1 MKKIKSIIVGG
12 ILSAIL
18 LMLAGCQ
25 ESPATDIISSKN
37 DGSFNS
43 NAIISAEDV
52 NPSNDSGNVSFS
64 RNFSST
70 DESVH
75 FNIAINQTIQTTQ
88 MPIVQV
94 SSHFLTEEDAKRVA
108 TALFPDATFY
118 EAEPPSDEK
127 LSKNEI
133 NAKINR
139 WSKYTNIN
147 SLKSIYGDTYTDL
160 ALNKFS
166 NAIKIFIENYTKMY
180 ETAPENISHV
190 PAEWRMRK
198 TLEYLLSQEE
208 LNGVDMSDS
217 NDEVSVQF
225 VVDNIPYYFTAATRN
240 KNDFKV
246 NMISVFISAGMGP
259 VNLDERIFYSDLTR
273 TAEPTQAN
281 IDMVKSQAERMLS
294 EMNLGK
300 WEIDECFVE
309 SQTYGDATEYT
320 IFVNAVPV
328 LNNVPVLRH
337 TQLSSLKNQD
347 GYAAE
352 QYYTD
357 ANFAFSAD
365 GKLLSF
371 NLFTPLETQNVVNEN
386 VKVMDITSLLE
397 KAQKALSLTDSYAY
411 GFGNRLPLVEENVQ
425 CTVSILDLEYGLS
438 RIKAQGEDDAYY
450 YVPSIIL
457 KGTAEYVGS
466 ESGNVFYTSTE
477 PERILCINAVDGT
490 IINDTNA

>member
-1 MKKIKSIIVGG
+1 MNKSKSVIVGV
-12 ILSAIL
+12 ILSITL
-18 LMLAGCQ
+18 LMFAGCQ
-25 ESPATDIISSKN
+25 KSPATDVITSKN

-43 NAIISAEDV
+43 NAIISAEEV
-52 NPSNDSGNVSFS
+52 NPSNDSCSISFS
-64 RNFSST
+64 KEFSST

-75 FNIAINQTIQTTQ
+75 FNIGIDQTIPTTS

-108 TALFPDATFY
+108 TAIFPNATFY

-127 LSKNEI
+127 LSKSEI

-139 WSKYTNIN
+139 WSQYTNIN
-147 SLKSIYGDTYTDL
+147 SLKSIYGDTYSDA
-160 ALNKFS
+160 ALSEFS
-166 NAIKIFIENYTKMY
+166 DSIKVFIENYTTMY
-180 ETAPENISHV
+180 ETAPENISHHTS
-190 PAEWRMRK
+190 EWRMRK

-208 LNGVDMSDS
+208 LNGMDISDS

-225 VVDNIPYYFTAATRN
+225 VSDNIPYYFTAATRN
-240 KNDFKV
+240 TNDFKV

-273 TAEPTQAN
+273 TAEPTQSN
-281 IDMVKSQAERMLS
+281 IDMVKSQAEKMLT

-309 SQTYGDATEYT
+309 SQAYGEATEYT

-365 GKLLSF
+365 GRLLSF

-386 VKVMDITSLLE
+386 VKVMDVSSLLE
-397 KAQKALSLTDSYAY
+397 KAQEALSLTDSYAY
-411 GFGNRLPLVEENVQ
+411 GFGDWLPLIDENVQ
-425 CTVSILDLEYGLS
+425 CTVSISELEYGLS
-438 RIKAQGEDDAYY
+438 RIKVPGEDDAYY

-466 ESGNVFYTSTE
+466 KSGNVFYASTG
-477 PERILCINAVDGT
+477 PDRILCINAVDGT
-490 IINDTNA
+490 IINNTNA

>member
-1 MKKIKSIIVGG
+1 MKKAKSIMVGG

-18 LMLAGCQ
+18 LVFAGCQ
-25 ESPATDIISSKN
+25 KSPTTDVISSKN

-43 NAIISAEDV
+43 NAIISAEDIDS
-52 NPSNDSGNVSFS
+52 SNDGCSVSFS
-64 RNFSST
+64 RDFSST
-70 DESVH
+70 DGSVD
-75 FNIAINQTIQTTQ
+75 FNIEINQTIQTTQ

-94 SSHFLTEEDAKRVA
+94 SSHFLTGEDAERVA
-108 TALFPDATFY
+108 TALFPNASFY
-118 EAEPPSDEK
+118 EAEPQSDEK
-127 LSKNEI
+127 LSKSEI

-139 WSKYTNIN
+139 WSEYTNID
-147 SLKSIYGDTYTDL
+147 SLKSIYGDTYSDS
-160 ALNKFS
+160 ALNEFS
-166 NAIKIFIENYTKMY
+166 DAIKLFIENYTKMY
-180 ETAPENISHV
+180 ETAPENISHH

-208 LNGVDMSDS
+208 LNGVDISNS

-240 KNDFKV
+240 RNDFKV
-246 NMISVFISAGMGP
+246 NMISAYISSGMGP
-259 VNLDERIFYSDLTR
+259 VNLDERIFHSELTR

-281 IDMVKSQAERMLS
+281 LDMVKSQAERMLS

-320 IFVNAVPV
+320 IFINAVPV

-357 ANFAFSAD
+357 VNFAFSAD
-365 GKLLSF
+365 GRLLSF

-397 KAQKALSLTDSYAY
+397 KAQNALSLTDSYSY
-411 GFGNRLPLVEENVQ
+411 GFGDRLPLVKENVR
-425 CTVSILDLEYGLS
+425 CTVSVSELEYGLS
-438 RIKAQGEDDAYY
+438 RIKVQGEDDAYY
-450 YVPSIIL
+450 YVPSIVL

-466 ESGNVFYTSTE
+466 ESDNVYYVSTE

-490 IINDTNA
+490 IISNTNV